1 MKVTTVLS
9 FTDWLC
15 HFFIYMFLHHFFS
28 RCVFTPFLTDT
39 FRRICS
45 SPVTTFSTVPNL
57 FWPSAFLTRML
68 MWITHSN
75 ILNCM
80 HQDFPAHFSTNE
92 SSSKAPYKDLS
103 PVVFFFS
110 LVTVRQPHLFI
121 WWDTVVQMKHFVQK
135 LILRKTRS
143 IWCQSLLFVK
153 KKFI

>member
-1 MKVTTVLS
+1 MCFHPFS
-9 FTDWLC
+9 YR
-15 HFFIYMFLHHFFS
+15 HFS
-28 RCVFTPFLTDT
+28 
-39 FRRICS
+39 RICS

-135 LILRKTRS
+135 LIVLRKTIS
-143 IWCQSLLFVK
+143 IWCHSLLFVK
-153 KKFI
+153 KNHIGKFK